1 MLGEVSNSLN
11 ARVSVLW
18 GHRDVR
24 VLGSKSF
31 TGAVVLIKNG
41 LELSGQKCLSVPS
54 SLTRG
59 VCSQSAP
66 YCRE

>member
-1 MLGEVSNSLN
+1 MN

-24 VLGSKSF
+24 VLGSESF
-31 TGAVVLIKNG
+31 TGAVVLIVNE
-41 LELSGQKCLSVPS
+41 LVLSGRKCLSVPG
-54 SLTRG
+54 SLTRE
-59 VCSQSAP
+59 VCSWSAP